1 MAGNAVGSLLWK
13 RRVRE
18 DFRILSYDSKLKVF
32 ARRLRSGMTEAEL
45 RLWSRLRRKQICGVQ
60 FYRQKPIGPYI
71 VDFYAPAAKLVVEV
85 DGSQHLTQTG
95 VVSDMERGR
104 FLRVQGLQVIRFD
117 NVQVL
122 KQLDAVVAMI
132 HEVTLKYEA

>member
-1 MAGNAVGSLLWK
+1 M
-13 RRVRE
+13 RE
-18 DFRILSYDSKLKVF
+18 DFQILSYDSKLKVF

-60 FYRQKPIGPYI
+60 FYRQKPIGPYV

-95 VVSDMERGR
+95 VASDMERDR

-132 HEVTLKYEA
+132 HEVILKYEV